1 VKRCLLLFYYLS
13 TLFACRT
20 WQDSDL
26 YIPEVFINDK
36 NEPYLILKNSGHTY
50 IDRQHIDLVVYW
62 DENQRIVF
70 DLDSLDP
77 HFRNGGDSS
86 IIPLPFVPGF
96 ASHHVLARVD
106 TKNVLPESDEDHNIY
121 SKTLQSPLLTEEKTA
136 FKYSNINSLFDP
148 RVYQDLINKSPISV
162 LAQWDNGTHTVPL
175 QDWPPAWKDL
185 LLNHI
190 QKIYSGEVIEYP
202 DTLSN
207 GYSHDQAFD
216 IYLSYLAHSFYLE
229 AEHLVP
235 WSVNDFNPADIKDL
249 WDAHQYF
256 QWDSIHKVFELNY
269 ESSGAIRVFHPLAS
283 YLFARSIQTND
294 QFASQQEAITAIL
307 NWSRAY
313 LHHTERTGQIYF
325 QSVPQ
330 TIYPS
335 KGKVHAVYSCWATGG
350 IILEYCRALNLPV
363 KRSNIDLFNGIHT
376 QLSFPSMDWHLTHA
390 DDLYDPLFYP
400 LGKDIPISSI
410 MLSRKEY
417 NEFMNRKPICM
428 KDTCHSI
435 GTQHTYDR
443 RRILSLKAASVFSP
457 DLLRKY
463 NDEGSEYKAY
473 LRGDEFNSFLLP
485 ALNDAEQKELTNV
498 LLQNK
503 SDHAM
508 IRNLYFRYQD
518 CKNNRR

>member
-1 VKRCLLLFYYLS
+1 MKRFILLFCSLS
-13 TLFACRT
+13 SLFSCRT

-26 YIPEVFINDK
+26 YIPEVFINEK
-36 NEPYLILKNSGHTY
+36 NELYLILKNSGHTY

-62 DENQRIVF
+62 DEDQRIVF

-86 IIPLPFVPGF
+86 IIRLPFIPGLN
-96 ASHHVLARVD
+96 SHHILARVD
-106 TKNVLPESDEDHNIY
+106 TKNILPESDEDHNTY
-121 SKTLQSPLLTEEKTA
+121 SRTIRSPLLPEETNK
-136 FKYSNINSLFDP
+136 FKYPKLNATFDAHI
-148 RVYQDLINKSPISV
+148 YQDLINSSPISQ
-162 LAQWDNGTHTVPL
+162 LAQWDIGGRVVYL
-175 QDWPPAWKDL
+175 QYWPPAWKDL
-185 LLNHI
+185 LLSHI
-190 QKIYSGEVIEYP
+190 EKIYSGEAIEYP
-202 DTLSN
+202 DTLSA

-216 IYLSYLAHSFYLE
+216 IYLTYLAHSFYLE

-235 WSVNDFNPADIKDL
+235 WSVNDFNPSDIKDL

-283 YLFARSIQTND
+283 YLFAKGIQTND
-294 QFASQQEAITAIL
+294 HFENQQEAIKSVL

-330 TIYPS
+330 TLYPS
-335 KGKVHAVYSCWATGG
+335 KGKVHAVFSCWATGG
-350 IILEYCRALNLPV
+350 MLMEYCRALNLPV
-363 KRSNIDLFNGIHT
+363 RRSNIELFNGIHT

-400 LGKDIPISSI
+400 LGKDIPISSV
-410 MLSRKEY
+410 MMTNKEY
-417 NEFMNRKPICM
+417 DEFINRKPICM
-428 KDTCHSI
+428 KDTCHSS

-443 RRILSLKAASVFSP
+443 RRVLSLKAASVFSP
-457 DLLRKY
+457 DLLHKY
-463 NDEGSEYKAY
+463 DESGSDYKAF

-485 ALNDAEQKELTNV
+485 ALNATEQKELTAG

-503 SDHAM
+503 TDHVM
-508 IRNLYFRYQD
+508 IHNLYVRYQN